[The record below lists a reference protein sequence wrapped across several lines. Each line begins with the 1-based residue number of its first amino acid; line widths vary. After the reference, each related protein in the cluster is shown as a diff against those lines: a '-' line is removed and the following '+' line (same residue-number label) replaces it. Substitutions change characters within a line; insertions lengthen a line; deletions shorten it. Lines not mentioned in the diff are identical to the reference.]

1 MSATPLFAAIE
12 TGGTKCLVSVGR
24 DPNTATRHRIETTYP
39 DETANAIELI
49 ILDEIGRD
57 TLDAIGIASF
67 GPLNVDVES
76 SDYGRIGP
84 TPKPLW
90 EGFNLRSHL
99 QRRFDCPVISE
110 SDVNGAAL
118 AEAAWQLDHPINHVA
133 YVTVGTGI
141 GVGVVQNHT
150 IANGLSH
157 PEIGHIRVK
166 KHATDHA
173 FPGVCPFHGDCLEGL
188 ASGPAID
195 SRWGASLSDLGA
207 EHPALA
213 LEAFY
218 LGQLA
223 VSLILHHRPEVIII
237 GGGVSQ
243 TPMLLERMRTECLAL
258 LGDYLPEL
266 ACADSMA
273 KLITP
278 PRLGEDSGILGAFML
293 AQRAFSRANNS

>member
-1 MSATPLFAAIE
+1 MSAKPLFAAIE

-24 DPNTATRHRIETTYP
+24 DPNSATRHRIETAYP

-57 TLDAIGIASF
+57 TVDAIGIASF

-99 QRRFDCPVISE
+99 QRRFDCPVMSE

-118 AEAAWQLDHPINHVA
+118 AEAAWQLDRPINHVA

-166 KHATDHA
+166 KHATDHT

-188 ASGPAID
+188 ASGPAIH
-195 SRWGASLSDLGA
+195 SRWGASLSDLRT

-223 VSLILHHRPEVIII
+223 VNLILHHRPEVIIV

>member
-24 DPNTATRHRIETTYP
+24 DPNSATRHRIETAYP

-76 SDYGRIGP
+76 PDYGRIGP

-99 QRRFDCPVISE
+99 QQRFDCPVMSE

-118 AEAAWQLDHPINHVA
+118 AEAAWQLDRPINHVA

-141 GVGVVQNHT
+141 GVGVVQNRT

-188 ASGPAID
+188 ASGPAIH
-195 SRWGASLSDLGA
+195 SRWGASLSDLGT

-223 VSLILHHRPEVIII
+223 VNLILHHRPEVIIV

>member
-24 DPNTATRHRIETTYP
+24 DPNSATRRRIETAYP

-76 SDYGRIGP
+76 PDYGRIGP

-99 QRRFDCPVISE
+99 QQRFDCPVMSE

-118 AEAAWQLDHPINHVA
+118 AEAAWQLDRPINHVA

-141 GVGVVQNHT
+141 GVGVVQNRT

-188 ASGPAID
+188 ASGPAIH
-195 SRWGASLSDLGA
+195 SRWGTSLSDLGT

-223 VSLILHHRPEVIII
+223 VNLILHHRPEVIIV

-243 TPMLLERMRTECLAL
+243 TPMLLEGMRTECLAL
-258 LGDYLPEL
+258 LGDYLPES

>member
-39 DETANAIELI
+39 DETAHAIEYI

-57 TLDAIGIASF
+57 TVDAIGIASF

-99 QRRFDCPVISE
+99 QRRFDCPVMSE

-118 AEAAWQLDHPINHVA
+118 AEAAWQLDRPINHVA

-166 KHATDHA
+166 KHATDHT
-173 FPGVCPFHGDCLEGL
+173 FPGVCPFHGECLEGL
-188 ASGPAID
+188 ASGPAIH
-195 SRWGASLSDLGA
+195 SRWGASLSDLRT

-223 VSLILHHRPEVIII
+223 VNLILHHRPEVIIV

>member
-1 MSATPLFAAIE
+1 M
-12 TGGTKCLVSVGR
+12 
-24 DPNTATRHRIETTYP
+24 
-39 DETANAIELI
+39 
-49 ILDEIGRD
+49 
-57 TLDAIGIASF
+57 
-67 GPLNVDVES
+67 
-76 SDYGRIGP
+76 
-84 TPKPLW
+84 
-90 EGFNLRSHL
+90 
-99 QRRFDCPVISE
+99 SE

-118 AEAAWQLDHPINHVA
+118 AEAAWQLDRPINHVA

-141 GVGVVQNHT
+141 GVGVVQNRT

-166 KHATDHA
+166 KHATDHT

-188 ASGPAID
+188 ASGPAIH
-195 SRWGASLSDLGA
+195 SRWGASLSDLRT

-218 LGQLA
+218 LGQLGA
-223 VSLILHHRPEVIII
+223 NLILHHRPEVIIVG

>member
-1 MSATPLFAAIE
+1 MSAKPLFAAIE

-24 DPNTATRHRIETTYP
+24 DPNSATRYQIETAYP
-39 DETANAIELI
+39 DETANATELI

-99 QRRFDCPVISE
+99 QRRFDCPVVSE

-118 AEAAWQLDHPINHVA
+118 AEAAWQLDRPINHIA

-141 GVGVVQNHT
+141 GVGVVQNRT

-188 ASGPAID
+188 ASGPAIH
-195 SRWGASLSDLGA
+195 SRWGASLSDLRT

>member
-1 MSATPLFAAIE
+1 M
-12 TGGTKCLVSVGR
+12 
-24 DPNTATRHRIETTYP
+24 
-39 DETANAIELI
+39 
-49 ILDEIGRD
+49 
-57 TLDAIGIASF
+57 
-67 GPLNVDVES
+67 
-76 SDYGRIGP
+76 
-84 TPKPLW
+84 
-90 EGFNLRSHL
+90 
-99 QRRFDCPVISE
+99 SE

-118 AEAAWQLDHPINHVA
+118 AEAAWQLDRPINHVA

-141 GVGVVQNHT
+141 GVGVVQNRT

-188 ASGPAID
+188 ASGPAIH
-195 SRWGASLSDLGA
+195 SRWGTSLSDLGT

-223 VSLILHHRPEVIII
+223 VNLILHHRPDVIIV

-243 TPMLLERMRTECLAL
+243 TPMLLERMRT
-258 LGDYLPEL
+258 D
-266 ACADSMA
+266 
-273 KLITP
+273 
-278 PRLGEDSGILGAFML
+278 
-293 AQRAFSRANNS
+293 

>member
-1 MSATPLFAAIE
+1 MSAKPLFAAIE

-24 DPNTATRHRIETTYP
+24 DSNTATRHRIETTYP

-57 TLDAIGIASF
+57 TVDAIGIASF

-99 QRRFDCPVISE
+99 QQRFDCPVISE

-166 KHATDHA
+166 KHATDHT

-188 ASGPAID
+188 ASGPAIG

-218 LGQLA
+218 LGRLGA
-223 VSLILHHRPEVIII
+223 NLILHHRPEVIIV

>member
-1 MSATPLFAAIE
+1 MSTKPLFAAIE

-24 DPNTATRHRIETTYP
+24 DPNSATRHRIETTYP

-57 TLDAIGIASF
+57 TVDAIGIASF

-99 QRRFDCPVISE
+99 QRRFDCPVMSE

-118 AEAAWQLDHPINHVA
+118 AEAAWQLDRPINHVA

-166 KHATDHA
+166 KHATDHR

-188 ASGPAID
+188 ASGPAIH
-195 SRWGASLSDLGA
+195 SRWGASLSDLRT

-223 VSLILHHRPEVIII
+223 VNLILHHRPEVIIV

>member
-24 DPNTATRHRIETTYP
+24 DPNSATRHRIETAYP

-76 SDYGRIGP
+76 PDYGRIGP

-90 EGFNLRSHL
+90 ERFNLRSHL
-99 QRRFDCPVISE
+99 QQRFDCPVMSE

-118 AEAAWQLDHPINHVA
+118 AEAAWQLDRPINHVA

-141 GVGVVQNHT
+141 GVGVVQNRT

-157 PEIGHIRVK
+157 PEIGHIRVQ

-188 ASGPAID
+188 ASGPAIY
-195 SRWGASLSDLGA
+195 SRWGASLPDLGT

-223 VSLILHHRPEVIII
+223 VNLILHHRPEVIIV

-243 TPMLLERMRTECLAL
+243 TPMLLEGMRTECLAL
-258 LGDYLPEL
+258 LGDYLPES

>member
-1 MSATPLFAAIE
+1 MSAKPLFAAIE

-24 DPNTATRHRIETTYP
+24 DPNSATRHRIETAYP
-39 DETANAIELI
+39 DETANATELI

-141 GVGVVQNHT
+141 GVGVVQNRT

-188 ASGPAID
+188 ASGPAIH

>member
-1 MSATPLFAAIE
+1 MSTKPLFAAIE

-57 TLDAIGIASF
+57 TVDAIGIASF

-99 QRRFDCPVISE
+99 QRRFDCPVMSE

-118 AEAAWQLDHPINHVA
+118 AEAAWQLDRPINHIA

-141 GVGVVQNHT
+141 GVGVVQNRT

-166 KHATDHA
+166 KHATDHT

-188 ASGPAID
+188 ASGPAIH
-195 SRWGASLSDLGA
+195 SRWGASLSDLGT

-223 VSLILHHRPEVIII
+223 VNLILHHRPEVIIV

-293 AQRAFSRANNS
+293 AQRAFSTANNS

>member
-1 MSATPLFAAIE
+1 MSAKPLFAAIE

-24 DPNTATRHRIETTYP
+24 DPNSATRYQIETAYP
-39 DETANAIELI
+39 DETANATELI

-166 KHATDHA
+166 KHATDHT

-188 ASGPAID
+188 ASGPAIH
-195 SRWGASLSDLGA
+195 SRWGASLSDLGT

-223 VSLILHHRPEVIII
+223 VNLILHHRPEVIIV

>member
-24 DPNTATRHRIETTYP
+24 DPNSATRHRIETAYP

-57 TLDAIGIASF
+57 TVDAIGIASF

-99 QRRFDCPVISE
+99 QRRFDCPVMSE

-118 AEAAWQLDHPINHVA
+118 AEAAWQLDRPINHVA

-141 GVGVVQNHT
+141 GAGVVQNRT

-188 ASGPAID
+188 ASGPAIH
-195 SRWGASLSDLGA
+195 SRWGASLSDLRT

-223 VSLILHHRPEVIII
+223 VNLILHHRPEVIIV

-258 LGDYLPEL
+258 FGDYLPEL

-293 AQRAFSRANNS
+293 AQRAFSRVNNS

>member
-1 MSATPLFAAIE
+1 MSAKPLFAAIE
-12 TGGTKCLVSVGR
+12 TGGTKCLVSAGR
-24 DPNTATRHRIETTYP
+24 DPNSATRHRIETAYP

-90 EGFNLRSHL
+90 EGFNVRSHL
-99 QRRFDCPVISE
+99 QQRFDCPVMSE

-118 AEAAWQLDHPINHVA
+118 AEAAWQLDRPINHVA

-166 KHATDHA
+166 KHATDHT

-188 ASGPAID
+188 ASGPAIH
-195 SRWGASLSDLGA
+195 SRWGASLSDLGT

-223 VSLILHHRPEVIII
+223 VNLILHHRPEVIIV

-293 AQRAFSRANNS
+293 AQRAFSTANNS

>member
-1 MSATPLFAAIE
+1 MNAKPLFAAIE

-24 DPNTATRHRIETTYP
+24 DPNSATRHRIETTYP
-39 DETANAIELI
+39 DETANAIEHI

-57 TLDAIGIASF
+57 TVDAIGIASF

-99 QRRFDCPVISE
+99 QQRFDCPVMSE

-118 AEAAWQLDHPINHVA
+118 AEAAWQLDRPINHVA

-141 GVGVVQNHT
+141 GAGVVQNRT

-188 ASGPAID
+188 ASGPAIH
-195 SRWGASLSDLGA
+195 SRWGASLSDLGT

-218 LGQLA
+218 LGQL
-223 VSLILHHRPEVIII
+223 VVNLILHHRPEVIIV

-258 LGDYLPEL
+258 FGDYLPEL

-273 KLITP
+273 KLINP

-293 AQRAFSRANNS
+293 AQRAFSRVNNS

>member
-1 MSATPLFAAIE
+1 MSTKPLFAAIE

-118 AEAAWQLDHPINHVA
+118 AEAAWQLDRPINHVA

-188 ASGPAID
+188 ASGPAIH
-195 SRWGASLSDLGA
+195 SRWGASLSDLGT

-223 VSLILHHRPEVIII
+223 VNLILHHRPEVIIV

>member
-1 MSATPLFAAIE
+1 MSTKPLFAAIE

-39 DETANAIELI
+39 DETANAIEHI

-57 TLDAIGIASF
+57 TVDAIGIASF

-99 QRRFDCPVISE
+99 QRRFDCPVMSE

-118 AEAAWQLDHPINHVA
+118 AEAAWQLDRPINHVA

-141 GVGVVQNHT
+141 GAGVVQNRT

-188 ASGPAID
+188 ASGPAIH
-195 SRWGASLSDLGA
+195 SRWGASLSDLRT

-223 VSLILHHRPEVIII
+223 VNLILHHRPEVIIV

>member
-1 MSATPLFAAIE
+1 MSTKPLFAAIE

-39 DETANAIELI
+39 DETANAIEYI

-57 TLDAIGIASF
+57 TVDAIGIASF

-99 QRRFDCPVISE
+99 QRRFDCPVVSE

-118 AEAAWQLDHPINHVA
+118 AEAAWQLDRPINHIA

-166 KHATDHA
+166 KHATDHT

-188 ASGPAID
+188 ASGPAIH
-195 SRWGASLSDLGA
+195 SRWGASLSDLRT

-223 VSLILHHRPEVIII
+223 VNLILHHRPEVIIV

>member
-1 MSATPLFAAIE
+1 MSAKPLFAAIE
-12 TGGTKCLVSVGR
+12 TGGTKCLVSAGR
-24 DPNTATRHRIETTYP
+24 DPNSATRHRIETTYP

-57 TLDAIGIASF
+57 TVDAIGIASF

-99 QRRFDCPVISE
+99 QRRFDCPVMSE

-118 AEAAWQLDHPINHVA
+118 AEAAWQLDRPINHVA

-166 KHATDHA
+166 KHATDHT

-188 ASGPAID
+188 ASGPAIH
-195 SRWGASLSDLGA
+195 SRWGASLSDLGT

-223 VSLILHHRPEVIII
+223 VNLILHHRPEVIIV

-293 AQRAFSRANNS
+293 AQRAFSTANNS

>member
-1 MSATPLFAAIE
+1 MSAKPLFAAIE

-24 DPNTATRHRIETTYP
+24 DPNSATRYQIETAYP
-39 DETANAIELI
+39 DETANATELI

>member
-24 DPNTATRHRIETTYP
+24 DPNSATRHRIETAYP

-99 QRRFDCPVISE
+99 QRRFDCPVMSE

-118 AEAAWQLDHPINHVA
+118 AEAAWQLDRPINHVA

-166 KHATDHA
+166 KHATDHT

-188 ASGPAID
+188 ASGPAIH
-195 SRWGASLSDLGA
+195 SRWGASLSDLRT

-223 VSLILHHRPEVIII
+223 VNLILHHRPEVIIV

>member
-24 DPNTATRHRIETTYP
+24 DPNSATRHRIETAYP

-76 SDYGRIGP
+76 PDYGRIGP

-90 EGFNLRSHL
+90 ERFNLRSHL
-99 QRRFDCPVISE
+99 QQRFDCPVMSE

-118 AEAAWQLDHPINHVA
+118 AEAAWQLDRPINHVA

-141 GVGVVQNHT
+141 GVGVVQNRT

-188 ASGPAID
+188 ASGPAIH
-195 SRWGASLSDLGA
+195 SRWGTSLSDLGT

-223 VSLILHHRPEVIII
+223 VNLILHHRPEVIIV

-243 TPMLLERMRTECLAL
+243 TPMLLEGMRTECLAL
-258 LGDYLPEL
+258 LGDYLPES

>member
-24 DPNTATRHRIETTYP
+24 DPNSATRHRIETTYP

-57 TLDAIGIASF
+57 TVDAIGIASF

-99 QRRFDCPVISE
+99 QQRFDCPVMSE

-118 AEAAWQLDHPINHVA
+118 AEAAWQLDRPINHVA

-188 ASGPAID
+188 ASGPAIH
-195 SRWGASLSDLGA
+195 SRWGASLSDLRT

-218 LGQLA
+218 LGQL
-223 VSLILHHRPEVIII
+223 VVNLILHHRPEVIIV

-258 LGDYLPEL
+258 FGDYLPEL

-293 AQRAFSRANNS
+293 AQRAFSRVNNS

>member
-1 MSATPLFAAIE
+1 MSTKPLFAAIE

-39 DETANAIELI
+39 DETANAIEHI

-57 TLDAIGIASF
+57 TVDAIGIASF

-99 QRRFDCPVISE
+99 QRRFDCPVMSE

-118 AEAAWQLDHPINHVA
+118 AEAAWQLDRPINHVA

-166 KHATDHA
+166 KHATDHT

-188 ASGPAID
+188 ASGPAIH
-195 SRWGASLSDLGA
+195 SRWGASLSDLRT

-223 VSLILHHRPEVIII
+223 VNLILHHRPEVIIV

>member
-1 MSATPLFAAIE
+1 MSAKPLFAAIE
-12 TGGTKCLVSVGR
+12 TGGTKCLVSAGR
-24 DPNTATRHRIETTYP
+24 DPNSATRHRIETAYP

-99 QRRFDCPVISE
+99 QRRFDCPVMSE

-118 AEAAWQLDHPINHVA
+118 AEAAWQLDRPINHVA

-166 KHATDHA
+166 KHATDHT

-188 ASGPAID
+188 ASGPAIH
-195 SRWGASLSDLGA
+195 SRWGASLSDLRT

-223 VSLILHHRPEVIII
+223 VNLILHHRPEVIIV

>member
-1 MSATPLFAAIE
+1 MSTKPLFAAIE

-57 TLDAIGIASF
+57 TVDAIGIASF

-99 QRRFDCPVISE
+99 QRRFDCPVMSE

-118 AEAAWQLDHPINHVA
+118 AEAAWQLDRPINHVA

-188 ASGPAID
+188 ASGPAIH
-195 SRWGASLSDLGA
+195 SRWGASLSDLRT

-218 LGQLA
+218 LGQL
-223 VSLILHHRPEVIII
+223 VVNLILHHRPEVIIV

>member
-24 DPNTATRHRIETTYP
+24 DPNSATRHRIETAYP

-99 QRRFDCPVISE
+99 QRRFDCPVMSE

-118 AEAAWQLDHPINHVA
+118 AEAAWQLDRPINHVA

-166 KHATDHA
+166 KHATDHT

-188 ASGPAID
+188 ASGPAIH
-195 SRWGASLSDLGA
+195 SRWGASLSDLGT

-223 VSLILHHRPEVIII
+223 VNLILHHRPEVIIV

>member
-141 GVGVVQNHT
+141 GVGVVQNRT
-150 IANGLSH
+150 IASGLSH

-188 ASGPAID
+188 ASGPAIH
-195 SRWGASLSDLGA
+195 SRWGASLSDLGT

-223 VSLILHHRPEVIII
+223 VNLILHHRPEVIIV

>member
-1 MSATPLFAAIE
+1 MSAKPLFAAIE

-24 DPNTATRHRIETTYP
+24 DPNSATRYQIETAYP
-39 DETANAIELI
+39 DETANATELI

-99 QRRFDCPVISE
+99 QRRFDCPVVSE

-118 AEAAWQLDHPINHVA
+118 AEAAWQLDRPINHIA

-141 GVGVVQNHT
+141 GVGVVQNRT

-223 VSLILHHRPEVIII
+223 VSLILHHRPEVIIV

>member
-1 MSATPLFAAIE
+1 MSTKPLFAAIE

-57 TLDAIGIASF
+57 TVDAIGIASF

-99 QRRFDCPVISE
+99 QRRFDCPVMSE

-118 AEAAWQLDHPINHVA
+118 AEAAWQLDRPINHVA

-166 KHATDHA
+166 KHATDHT

-188 ASGPAID
+188 ASGPAIH
-195 SRWGASLSDLGA
+195 SRWGASLSDLGT

-223 VSLILHHRPEVIII
+223 VNLILHHRPEVIIV

>member
-1 MSATPLFAAIE
+1 MSTKPLFAAIE

-57 TLDAIGIASF
+57 TVDAIGIASF

-99 QRRFDCPVISE
+99 QRRFDCPVMSE

-118 AEAAWQLDHPINHVA
+118 AEAAWQLDRPINHVA

-166 KHATDHA
+166 KHATDHT

-188 ASGPAID
+188 ASGPAIH
-195 SRWGASLSDLGA
+195 SRWGASLSDLRT

-223 VSLILHHRPEVIII
+223 VNLILHHRPEVIIV

-293 AQRAFSRANNS
+293 AQRAFSRVNNS